1 MTVFWWGSLDPAGW
15 STLNCPCCMLLC
27 SRCLAH
33 SEPHDLGESGRAI
46 LRNMAELIVRELWGC
61 YEHEH
66 QQRILQLVS
75 AQCT

>member
-1 MTVFWWGSLDPAGW
+1 M
-15 STLNCPCCMLLC
+15 C
-27 SRCLAH
+27 RCLAH
-33 SEPHDLGESGRAI
+33 SQPDGMDESRQLI

-75 AQCT
+75 AKP